1 MRICLH
7 TLWLISPERVGGT
20 ERFLIDVSKEL
31 KALGHEPFILCP
43 SLQEKTDVEGVEVR
57 GWIPQNYRDTFVEMG
72 ANASGFMLK
81 RLEKG
86 KVILEDL
93 HEISNFVTQQ
103 LAQVDADVIHLNSFL
118 SALFVRDRRPI
129 VVTNHENRDEY
140 GTYLGENV
148 YDKIADMILNRET
161 ELINHEKLTA
171 PSAYYASEYSRS
183 FDADVAPYN
192 LGVCLNHF
200 PVPDARRK
208 AIQRRTREDQPLHI
222 LLPSRLKVW
231 QKGHDVA
238 LDACEVLKGQGI
250 DFRLQ
255 VSGINEKYRDDVNA
269 LFEMAEKRGV
279 RKYVNARRYAKIQ
292 DAYEAADVVISPERY
307 CSYGLSISEALSTAT
322 PTVLSDIPTY
332 REIAQG
338 YVHALFAKTGSAD
351 EFAHQILSSRGLSPK
366 LLAEEGI
373 RFRENNDLRHCA
385 RNFSQLYRTL
395 YQETTHAS

>member
-1 MRICLH
+1 M
-7 TLWLISPERVGGT
+7 WLISPDRVGGT

-31 KALGHEPFILCP
+31 KALGHDPFILCP
-43 SLQEKTDVEGVEVR
+43 SLKETSDVEGIEVK
-57 GWIPQNYRDTFVEMG
+57 GWIPQKYHDTFIKMG

-86 KVILEDL
+86 NVSVDDL
-93 HEISNFVTQQ
+93 HEISYFVEQQ

-140 GTYLGENV
+140 GTYLGRNI
-148 YDKIADMILNRET
+148 YDNIANMIYNRET
-161 ELINHEKLTA
+161 KLVNHEKLTA

-183 FDADVAPYN
+183 FDADVVPYG
-192 LGVCLNHF
+192 LGVCLNNF

-208 AIQRRTREDQPLHI
+208 ARQRRIRADQPLHI

-238 LDACEVLKGQGI
+238 LDACEMLKI
-250 DFRLQ
+250 KSVDFRLII
-255 VSGINEKYRDDVNA
+255 SGINENYRDDLNE

-279 RKYVNARRYAKIQ
+279 RKYVTARRYANIQ

-338 YVHALFAKTGSAD
+338 YAHALFAKTESAD
-351 EFAHQILSSRGLSPK
+351 EFARQLLSSRDLSPK
-366 LLAEEGI
+366 ILAEEAI
-373 RFRENNDLRHCA
+373 RFRENNDLRNCA
-385 RNFSQLYRTL
+385 RKFSQLYREL
-395 YQETTHAS
+395 CQ